1 MDAKNELKP
10 TTETK
15 ISKET
20 KKISNTNTAELELIT
35 SYAQLVFRT
44 LRHSNAEI
52 NDRTIRSEI
61 KMFYEK
67 FR

>member
-1 MDAKNELKP
+1 MDTKNELKP
-10 TTETK
+10 SNETK
-15 ISKET
+15 ISKEP
-20 KKISNTNTAELELIT
+20 KKISNTAELELIT